1 MPAPLAAVASVLL
14 LARPTPGGAGWPGAR
29 PLPGATTGPAVTV
42 CDAPKSITCGDQPRF
57 APLMAWVAPSEKSVV
72 WPDTFQPTLPARV
85 SVTVIGFSEPLVVS
99 SEPAGFSVGDGNVT
113 LRLSTLMTSEP
124 ASTVVVMSSDA
135 VTPVNGVTVSG
146 TPGDCDGT

>member
-1 MPAPLAAVASVLL
+1 
-14 LARPTPGGAGWPGAR
+14 T
-29 PLPGATTGPAVTV
+29 
-42 CDAPKSITCGDQPRF
+42 
-57 APLMAWVAPSEKSVV
+57 
-72 WPDTFQPTLPARV
+72 
-85 SVTVIGFSEPLVVS
+85 GFSEPLVLS

-146 TPGDCDGT
+146 TLGGDVDPPYWAGLAGTKLAMNVCAPTVRLDVANAAEPAVTVTGAPSGLVPSRNWTVPVAAAGDTVAVSVTRVNCVTEPLGLTEIAVVVGV